1 MANHKSSLKR
11 IRQSES
17 RRLENKYYAK
27 TTRNAV
33 KKLRNTAEKAAA
45 ETQYPEVA
53 SMLDKLAK
61 KNVIHKNK
69 ASNLKSKLSNYIN
82 TLA

>member
-1 MANHKSSLKR
+1 MANHKSSVKR

-17 RRLENKYYAK
+17 RRLENKYYAR
-27 TTRNAV
+27 TTRNAI
-33 KKLRNTAEKAAA
+33 KKLRQTSEKAAA
-45 ETQYPEVA
+45 MEQFPLVA
-53 SMLDKLAK
+53 SMLDRLAK

-82 TLA
+82 SLA

>member
-1 MANHKSSLKR
+1 MANHKSSIKR
-11 IRQSES
+11 IRQSER

-33 KKLRNTAEKAAA
+33 KNLRHITEKAEA
-45 ETQYPEVA
+45 EVQYPKVA

-69 ASNLKSKLSNYIN
+69 ASNLKSKLSHYVNS
-82 TLA
+82 LA